1 MQECLICK
9 ALLLKELLFEV
20 LLIASA
26 VIVVVIVV
34 IVPVA
39 LVVLVCV
46 LAPFIL
52 CKVHREVLGCLST
65 CEVTCRK
72 ELRTCSLAFFVC
84 VFG

>member
-20 LLIASA
+20 LLIAST

-34 IVPVA
+34 VVLVA

-52 CKVHREVLGCLST
+52 YKVHREVLRCLST
-65 CEVTCRK
+65 CKVTCRE
-72 ELRTCSLAFFVC
+72 ELRACGVALVISV
-84 VFG
+84 VS